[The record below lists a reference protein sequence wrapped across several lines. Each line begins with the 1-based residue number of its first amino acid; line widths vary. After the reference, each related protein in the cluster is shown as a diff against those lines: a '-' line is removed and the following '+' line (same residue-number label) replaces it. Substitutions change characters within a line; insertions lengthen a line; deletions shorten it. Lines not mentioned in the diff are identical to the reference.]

1 MADRFEAAS
10 LVGFV
15 AVAVG
20 AAVVLAGALL
30 AVSRRHWRLA
40 LAVPGVGAVLTVV
53 RGTHPGPLR
62 FNLLFTA
69 VVFVSFAVALATQRR
84 ALNAGYR
91 PEMKGRFMRALT
103 PAEQWRFMAVFGACA
118 LLLSAVTTAVCMTLF

>member
-1 MADRFEAAS
+1 MVDKFEAAS

-20 AAVVLAGALL
+20 ATVVLAGALL
-30 AVSRRHWRLA
+30 AVSRTHWRLVLA
-40 LAVPGVGAVLTVV
+40 LPAFGAVLAVI

-62 FNLLFTA
+62 FDLLFTA
-69 VVFVSFAVALATQRR
+69 VVFISFAVALATQRR
-84 ALNAGYR
+84 ALSVGYR

-103 PAEQWRFMAVFGACA
+103 PAEQRRFMGVFGACA
-118 LLLSAVTTAVCMTLF
+118 LLLSAVTTAVCFTLF